1 MVEQACP
8 IIIYMISEVK
18 TCNYGKIK
26 IQHQTTNKYKLT
38 SYKLHQSN
46 ILLLFSTVSAL
57 FEAPYTVYLP
67 LASTHYA
74 TTQENIAINKIL
86 IKLHYMYL

>member
-1 MVEQACP
+1 MVEQTCP

-26 IQHQTTNKYKLT
+26 IQHQTTNKDKLT

-67 LASTHYA
+67 LDRRIMLQHKKTLQSTRF
-74 TTQENIAINKIL
+74 
-86 IKLHYMYL
+86 